1 MVASSCCSAW
11 LRCSSGSL
19 PGPAW
24 PPTSES
30 ALGESVIGTANGRQA
45 RPHMLAIRAD
55 GRHASYRRLSPTVG
69 AGITAL
75 SRCSADVDEPDIE
88 AHSLRTNS
96 RNVD

>member
-1 MVASSCCSAW
+1 M
-11 LRCSSGSL
+11 LREL
-19 PGPAW
+19 
-24 PPTSES
+24 TF
-30 ALGESVIGTANGRQA
+30 VRA
-45 RPHMLAIRAD
+45 RSTP
-55 GRHASYRRLSPTVG
+55 ASYRRLSPTVG